1 MHMVQV
7 KKMTKIFLLVF
18 AISVFAAGTAFAQ
31 DVIGCIDMDKIMF
44 QHPKME
50 QTLQQVKAAVE
61 AKENEMRAAVEK
73 EPDDRKKQEIFNA
86 KRMEAANEE
95 RRLMEPLLKDAD
107 LAIRTVANAKKI
119 TVVVDKGAVLFG
131 GLDIT
136 EDVILELKKKG

>member
-1 MHMVQV
+1 MVQV